1 MNIYPTDIN
10 LIETNIINGNYD
22 LNNNNNFDARGFPA
36 IDYMLHGL
44 DENNEEIINIYLNNS
59 AYSDYLSSLINSMIY
74 NTNLIIEDWVDFKYD
89 FINSSGNTATSS
101 VNKLTNDF
109 IFYFEKGF
117 RANKFGIP
125 AGVFSIDPLPQNVE
139 AFYKENVSKD
149 LAIEALNA
157 CKSFFGES
165 IIIQIFMVQV

>member
-1 MNIYPTDIN
+1 MKF
-10 LIETNIINGNYD
+10 IINGNYD

-157 CKSFFGES
+157 CKSFFKK
-165 IIIQIFMVQV
+165 VL